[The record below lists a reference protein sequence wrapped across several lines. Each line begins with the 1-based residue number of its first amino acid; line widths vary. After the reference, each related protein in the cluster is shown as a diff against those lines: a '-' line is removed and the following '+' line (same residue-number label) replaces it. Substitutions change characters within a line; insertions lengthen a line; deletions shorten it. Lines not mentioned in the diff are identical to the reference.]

1 MSNDGWSHG
10 RRGGF
15 ALAAAAVVAGL
26 VLVVVVI
33 SAQVSAPQPHAA
45 GRIESSSPTGSNSPK
60 GGQSNGASNGG
71 AASSGRVP
79 LPPSR
84 PLSIQIP
91 AIGVDTPVYP
101 LGLATD
107 GTLAVPQPGPH
118 LNNAAWFKN
127 SPTPGQ
133 PGPAIIEGHVD
144 STEGPSVFFKL
155 GAITPGDRV
164 YVKRQDGL
172 TLTFQVDAVR
182 DYLKAKFPTALVYG
196 NQQGNSPTL
205 RLITCSDFN
214 TSTHHHVGNEV
225 VFTHLTHTT
234 GRPKHPRS

>member
-1 MSNDGWSHG
+1 VSDNGWSLG

-15 ALAAAAVVAGL
+15 ALAAAVVVAGL

-33 SAQVSAPQPHAA
+33 RAQVSAPQPHAA
-45 GRIESSSPTGSNSPK
+45 GRINPASPPVSNNPKGNGRSSGTSTGSAPNAGP
-60 GGQSNGASNGG
+60 
-71 AASSGRVP
+71 VP
-79 LPPSR
+79 LSPSR

-91 AIGVDTPVYP
+91 AIGVDTLVYP
-101 LGLATD
+101 LGLAPD

-164 YVKRQDGL
+164 YIKRQDGR

-182 DYLKAKFPTALVYG
+182 DYLKAKFPTSLVYG
-196 NQQGNSPTL
+196 AQQPNTPTL

-214 TSTHHHVGNEV
+214 ASTHHHVGNEV

-234 GRPKHPRS
+234 GPTSF